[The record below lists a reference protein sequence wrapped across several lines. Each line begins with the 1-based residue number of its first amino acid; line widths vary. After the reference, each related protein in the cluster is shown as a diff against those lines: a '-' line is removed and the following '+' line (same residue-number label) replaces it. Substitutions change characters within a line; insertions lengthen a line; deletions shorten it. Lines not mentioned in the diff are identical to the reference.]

1 MRIVSYHRGRE
12 KLDKAFPFNLEQFP
26 HNINK
31 AAKSDGQHN

>member
-12 KLDKAFPFNLEQFP
+12 KLDKALFNLKQFP